1 MNEVT
6 LILQAVNRGD
16 STAASRLLPA
26 VYDELR
32 RLAERKMARE
42 SPGHTLNATALV
54 HEAYL
59 RLINEERTNWEN
71 RALFFAAAAEAMR
84 RILIERA
91 RRRSRIKHGGGRRHL
106 SLDDAPVIG
115 DNDDPADTALSLLA
129 LNDALESLD
138 RHNRRMAEVVKLR
151 FFAGLTTEQVAEVL
165 GVNQRTV
172 QRDWLAAKA
181 WLGVQMQVAGPE
193 TTLAGRSESE
203 NASTAAQRNGH
214 TSGSDTTAANASESL
229 TTSDDPSSIAEVT
242 GKASTGQGDCSVKDG
257 DRNPSQRSGD

>member
-6 LILQAVNRGD
+6 LILQAVSRGE
-16 STAASRLLPA
+16 SSAASRLLPA

-32 RLAERKMARE
+32 KLAERKMARE

-91 RRRSRIKHGGGRRHL
+91 RRKARIKHGGGRRQI
-106 SLDDAPVIG
+106 SLEDAPMLG
-115 DNDDPADTALSLLA
+115 ADEDPSETALSLLA
-129 LNDALESLD
+129 LNDALDALD
-138 RHNRRMAEVVKLR
+138 QENRRMAEVVKLR
-151 FFAGLTTEQVAEVL
+151 FFAGLSTDQVAEVL
-165 GVNQRTV
+165 GVTTRTV

-181 WLGVQMQVAGPE
+181 WLAVQMQAATDEAGQ
-193 TTLAGRSESE
+193 S
-203 NASTAAQRNGH
+203 ASPPGTADPDGVSANG
-214 TSGSDTTAANASESL
+214 TVGPAK
-229 TTSDDPSSIAEVT
+229 SS
-242 GKASTGQGDCSVKDG
+242 
-257 DRNPSQRSGD
+257 